1 MQTLLKNL
9 FNSIILLGIFLIVIL
24 TKIFHKP
31 SVKGTLRYRKIN
43 FFATSALYK
52 CIFRIKGVSHAIS
65 RLLTICSLPFTLFF
79 FLFVLFPSTS
89 AAIKDRVV
97 AFVDNIAITLSELD
111 EVYTE
116 SLKQTPDITKEE
128 VLNTM
133 VNRVLLLREA
143 KKLHLEAPSEEKLL
157 QDYID
162 LKIRPRIKIKE
173 EDISDFYQKNINDFQ
188 GKEFETVR
196 EEIEHYLTER
206 ELNNLLK
213 KHIDELRKKS
223 YIKIQLNPEDTS
235 CQKPKS

>member
-1 MQTLLKNL
+1 LIT
-9 FNSIILLGIFLIVIL
+9 GISSTGKKEKAVANCISVLD
-24 TKIFHKP
+24 KP
-31 SVKGTLRYRKIN
+31 SKSSKFRVQSSKLEKQGKYLSEN
-43 FFATSALYK
+43 FLLVIHISYLITFLLIFA
-52 CIFRIKGVSHAIS
+52 
-65 RLLTICSLPFTLFF
+65 
-79 FLFVLFPSTS
+79 LFPSAS

-97 AFVDNIAITLSELD
+97 AFVDNSAITLSELD
-111 EVYTE
+111 EVYSE
-116 SLKQTPDITKEE
+116 SLKRTPDITKDE

-173 EDISDFYQKNINDFQ
+173 EDVSDFYQKHINDFQ
-188 GKEFETVR
+188 GKEFETVK
-196 EEIEHYLTER
+196 EEIEHYLAER

-213 KHIDELRKKS
+213 KHIDELRKKA

-235 CQKPKS
+235 CQKP

>member
-1 MQTLLKNL
+1 VANCISVLD
-9 FNSIILLGIFLIVIL
+9 
-24 TKIFHKP
+24 KP
-31 SVKGTLRYRKIN
+31 SKSSKFRVQSSKLEKQGKYLSEN
-43 FFATSALYK
+43 FLLVIHISYLITFLLIFA
-52 CIFRIKGVSHAIS
+52 
-65 RLLTICSLPFTLFF
+65 
-79 FLFVLFPSTS
+79 LFPSAS

-97 AFVDNIAITLSELD
+97 AFVDNSAITLSELD
-111 EVYTE
+111 EVYSE
-116 SLKQTPDITKEE
+116 SLKRTPDITKDE

-173 EDISDFYQKNINDFQ
+173 EDVSDFYQKHINDFQ

-196 EEIEHYLTER
+196 EEIEHYLAER

-213 KHIDELRKKS
+213 KHIDELRKKA

-235 CQKPKS
+235 CQKP

>member
-1 MQTLLKNL
+1 VANCISVLD
-9 FNSIILLGIFLIVIL
+9 
-24 TKIFHKP
+24 KP
-31 SVKGTLRYRKIN
+31 SKSSKFRVQSSKLEKQGKYLSEN
-43 FFATSALYK
+43 FLLVIHISYLITFLLIFA
-52 CIFRIKGVSHAIS
+52 
-65 RLLTICSLPFTLFF
+65 
-79 FLFVLFPSTS
+79 LFPSAS

-97 AFVDNIAITLSELD
+97 AFVDNSAITLSELD
-111 EVYTE
+111 EVYSE
-116 SLKQTPDITKEE
+116 SLKRTPDITKDE

-173 EDISDFYQKNINDFQ
+173 EDVSDFYQKHINDFQ
-188 GKEFETVR
+188 GKEFETVK
-196 EEIEHYLTER
+196 EEIEHYLAER

-213 KHIDELRKKS
+213 KHIDELRKKA

-235 CQKPKS
+235 CQKP

>member
-1 MQTLLKNL
+1 VANCISVLD
-9 FNSIILLGIFLIVIL
+9 
-24 TKIFHKP
+24 KP
-31 SVKGTLRYRKIN
+31 SKSSKFRVQSSKLEKQGKYLSEN
-43 FFATSALYK
+43 FLLVIHISYLITFLLIFA
-52 CIFRIKGVSHAIS
+52 
-65 RLLTICSLPFTLFF
+65 
-79 FLFVLFPSTS
+79 LFPSAS

-97 AFVDNIAITLSELD
+97 AFVDNSAITLSELD
-111 EVYTE
+111 EVYSE
-116 SLKQTPDITKEE
+116 SLKRTPDITKDE

-173 EDISDFYQKNINDFQ
+173 EDVSDFYQKHINDFQ

-196 EEIEHYLTER
+196 EEIEHYLAER

-213 KHIDELRKKS
+213 KHIDELRGKA
-223 YIKIQLNPEDTS
+223 YIKIQLNPEDES
-235 CQKPKS
+235 VKNPKF

>member
-1 MQTLLKNL
+1 MANCISVLD
-9 FNSIILLGIFLIVIL
+9 
-24 TKIFHKP
+24 KP
-31 SVKGTLRYRKIN
+31 SKSSKFRVQSSKLEKQGKYLSEN
-43 FFATSALYK
+43 FLLVIHISYLITFLLIFA
-52 CIFRIKGVSHAIS
+52 
-65 RLLTICSLPFTLFF
+65 
-79 FLFVLFPSTS
+79 LFPSAS

-97 AFVDNIAITLSELD
+97 AFVDNSAITLSELD
-111 EVYTE
+111 EVYSE
-116 SLKQTPDITKEE
+116 SLKRTPDITKDE

-173 EDISDFYQKNINDFQ
+173 EDVSDFYQKHINDFQ
-188 GKEFETVR
+188 GKEFETVK
-196 EEIEHYLTER
+196 EEIEHYLAER

-213 KHIDELRKKS
+213 KHIDELRKKA

-235 CQKPKS
+235 CQKP